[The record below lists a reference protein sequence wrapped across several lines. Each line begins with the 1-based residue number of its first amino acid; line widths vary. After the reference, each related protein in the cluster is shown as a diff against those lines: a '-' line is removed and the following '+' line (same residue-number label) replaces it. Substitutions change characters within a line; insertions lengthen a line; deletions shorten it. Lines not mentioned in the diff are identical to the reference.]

1 MCVYVRVAVHRSVM
15 PRMLFI
21 SLLSSRDD
29 EQPERSFIDVPST
42 LLALKLD
49 HETYRVLTCSHSSFS
64 PDRCRTTP
72 TFSVPD
78 RGPRVLV
85 LDHNAPV
92 RLYTC
97 AHFYCSTLYPFVILE
112 TIFLPPISTMNP
124 SAQTLR
130 EATGSTRR
138 AIPAR
143 LLHTLYVFCATSLML
158 ALIVYTFLLILLLRT
173 ISPERASRRGRHVTF
188 LVDPEPS
195 THTPARRAAPPP
207 PVPRLLD
214 ENNKPTPLPV
224 LARAVPP
231 SLSLTV
237 TPRELEPPTPDVA
250 EDPLRA
256 LYRICAF
263 LVSNTARAAQRD
275 ELGTTPPLAGLE
287 PYLDAVRVDLA
298 YIDEVVAGRRA
309 EEGADDEAVATTEV
323 AAAESSEGVEEAA
336 PSADSGIGA
345 GAGVGVDARAHDELG
360 LVQPQQ
366 AVSAHASPPPPS
378 QSQSPTPTPHPH
390 APPPPPIVT
399 HNLYPPPTSNT
410 DFNTDSKPKPKP
422 KPSADSS
429 TTITAA
435 SSAAAPP
442 AAGGTR
448 RRKDAVLR
456 APHASADPGVVD
468 ADADD
473 AAVRAAA
480 LLARFADIGA
490 ELEGTVRERGA
501 ALWAALSRRRA
512 PLDLPVPPLP
522 RTRSSA
528 ALIAARGAPVVE
540 ASRTVAHQA
549 AWRARFAAY
558 GRLFGPVADQV

>member
-1 MCVYVRVAVHRSVM
+1 M
-15 PRMLFI
+15 
-21 SLLSSRDD
+21 
-29 EQPERSFIDVPST
+29 
-42 LLALKLD
+42 K
-49 HETYRVLTCSHSSFS
+49 
-64 PDRCRTTP
+64 
-72 TFSVPD
+72 
-78 RGPRVLV
+78 
-85 LDHNAPV
+85 
-92 RLYTC
+92 
-97 AHFYCSTLYPFVILE
+97 
-112 TIFLPPISTMNP
+112 P

-130 EATGSTRR
+130 EAPVSTCR

-143 LLHTLYVFCATSLML
+143 LLHTLYVFCTTSLML
-158 ALIVYTFLLILLLRT
+158 ALIVYTFFLILLLRT

-195 THTPARRAAPPP
+195 ASTHTPARLAAPPPPP
-207 PVPRLLD
+207 PVPRLPD
-214 ENNKPTPLPV
+214 ENNRPTPPPV
-224 LARAVPP
+224 PARAVLP

-256 LYRICAF
+256 LSRICAF
-263 LVSNTARAAQRD
+263 LVSNTARAAQRA
-275 ELGTTPPLAGLE
+275 ELAATPPLAGLE
-287 PYLDAVRVDLA
+287 TYLDAVHVDLA
-298 YIDEVVAGRRA
+298 YIDEVVAGKRA
-309 EEGADDEAVATTEV
+309 EAEEEGEAAATEV
-323 AAAESSEGVEEAA
+323 AVAESSEGAEDAA
-336 PSADSGIGA
+336 GPSADSGIGA
-345 GAGVGVDARAHDELG
+345 GAGVSGDARARDERG

-366 AVSAHASPPPPS
+366 AVSAHAPPPPPS

-390 APPPPPIVT
+390 APPPPPIIT
-399 HNLYPPPTSNT
+399 HSLYPPPTTKAN
-410 DFNTDSKPKPKP
+410 SKPIPI
-422 KPSADSS
+422 PSTDSS
-429 TTITAA
+429 TTTAA
-435 SSAAAPP
+435 QTTTSAAAPP

-456 APHASADPGVVD
+456 APHASADPGAAD

-540 ASRTVAHQA
+540 ASRAVAHQA

-558 GRLFGPVADQV
+558 GRLFGPIVEQV